1 MKNLPSYSYFRVAFL
16 SLIFLS
22 FQNLL
27 LSQTVDIQ
35 RKRLNSSTNTAVSVP
50 KDGWSGKTFIVD
62 MDLDGI
68 NDRLIISTRD
78 IGGGAYFVN
87 MSDLTS
93 YKFSLFGFGNGD
105 DSKSPIIS
113 NYNSNVWSVINKSP
127 GYDTLK
133 TIYNTKLYDSI
144 EYTYPLVKLGKNG
157 KIIAPADLIIP
168 EDLEKFNNLLKRSY
182 HEIGITYING
192 DNYPDIIMASG
203 NDNGINTVLVL
214 VSTGSLKYKL
224 GNLELPMPSPTSMSY
239 GFGDMNGDLLPD
251 VIVEGRG
258 ITDEW
263 WKGVSNDSLYSY
275 YECKDINGNYSKVKS
290 IYTNPSYL
298 HRFKSMYKFQVNDFD
313 NDGFTDLLIYM
324 NTYRKSINYPSTSN
338 DSYEGYLQD
347 VVPTVFFN
355 NKRGGFQEAV
365 DLLPSTA
372 FINSGKKFTGRSVI
386 TYDYNNDGYDDIFM
400 SMQEAAEDM
409 NSKDL
414 AATKHWGV
422 QYFENNKNKGFVN
435 KTELIFENAPIFI
448 ASRIKEITLNSLFDM
463 DNDGKLELFINNPDF
478 RDVVNSNLKITDKP
492 LYYYKLN
499 ANNKFILD
507 SAYKNSSITGIKL
520 IDSLGQTTQCRY
532 DGRAQNTQGIL
543 VDELPYEKNNGV
555 SNFYLCN
562 KDSITLNNRAV
573 LEFGL
578 AHQVHFFDITSLSGF
593 TKSGN
598 TFKVANQGNF
608 NVNLIDEYFCLV
620 SASNPGI
627 NIIKVNS
634 ENDVKKISP
643 FHTVNGLITKND
655 TLLCT
660 KTNIPQ
666 LDSIIFS
673 TNISNADYLYQWSDN
688 NFTLSI
694 NEKSKTPTLKV
705 DGMNKNYT
713 FSLNI
718 FDKNKCSIKIPKIT
732 VTPQPLGSDK
742 VYLKK
747 NLNKYVCY
755 PDSAFI
761 SVSPLSG
768 ASNLTYAL
776 FRNDTLVRNYSNIDS
791 ASLRLGGSYHFK
803 VKYPNN
809 CIISTD
815 TILMIKTEKPSS
827 PGVLDISYCQNSKV
841 DTLKATSL
849 TNHSLIWYGSSASGG
864 TASNVA
870 PVPNTNTTGT
880 SNFYVSQKSN
890 ITFCESTRSKLIVYV
905 NILPV
910 SPIITRD
917 TENNLVS
924 NSLGMAWFKDGVKM
938 SDTAQ
943 KIKPTSNGIYTA
955 TTTQNGCTSSISQG
969 YYYLT
974 NAVSNLSTDEYFKI
988 SPNPTSGEL
997 NINYRFS
1004 SSKDVYISVIDMNG
1018 RNLIL
1023 NRKINSGSKVNLGNV
1038 SKGNY
1043 IIQIKD
1049 KTGRLITSQKVV
1061 KE

>member
-1 MKNLPSYSYFRVAFL
+1 MKKLLTHYNIRIFVLSLFFL
-16 SLIFLS
+16 SY
-22 FQNLL
+22 QNLS
-27 LSQTVDIQ
+27 LSQTFDAK
-35 RKRLNSSTNTAVSVP
+35 RKRLNSSTNAAVSVP
-50 KDGWSGKTFIVD
+50 KDGWYGKTFILD
-62 MDLDGI
+62 MDQDGI

-78 IGGGAYFVN
+78 MGGGAYFVN
-87 MSDLTS
+87 ISDLTS

-113 NYNSNVWSVINKSP
+113 NYNSNVWSVINKVP

-144 EYTYPLVKLGKNG
+144 EYTYPLIKLGKNG
-157 KIIAPADLIIP
+157 KIIQPADLIIP

-182 HEIGITYING
+182 HEIGITYINS

-203 NDNGINTVLVL
+203 NDANINTVLVL
-214 VSTGSLKYKL
+214 VSTGPLKYKL
-224 GNLELPMPSPTSMSY
+224 GNLELPKPSPTSMSY
-239 GFGDMNGDLLPD
+239 GYGDMNGDLLPD

-275 YECKDINGNYSKVKS
+275 YECKDVNGNYSNVKS

-298 HRFKSMYKFQVNDFD
+298 HRFKSMYKFQVDDFD
-313 NDGFTDLLIYM
+313 NDGYTDLLVYM
-324 NTYRKSINYPSTSN
+324 NTYRKSITYPSTNN
-338 DSYEGYLQD
+338 DSYEGYLLD

-355 NKRGGFQEAV
+355 NKKGGFQEAV
-365 DLLPSTA
+365 DLLPSAA
-372 FINSGKKFTGRSVI
+372 FNNSGKKFTGRSVI

-409 NSKDL
+409 DSKDL
-414 AATKHWGV
+414 AATKNWGI
-422 QYFENNKNKGFVN
+422 QYFENNKNKGFIN
-435 KTELIFENAPIFI
+435 KTEQIFETAPIFI
-448 ASRIKEITLNSLFDM
+448 ASKIKEITLNSLFDT

-478 RDVVNSNLKITDKP
+478 RDVVNSNLKVTDKP
-492 LYYYKLN
+492 LYYYRLN

-520 IDSLGQTTQCRY
+520 IDSLGQITQCRY
-532 DGRAQNTQGIL
+532 DGRTQNTQGIL
-543 VDELPYEKNNGV
+543 VDELPYERNNGV

-562 KDSITLNNRAV
+562 KDSITVNNRAV

-578 AHQVHFFDITSLSGF
+578 SHQVHFFDISSLNGF

-598 TFKVANQGNF
+598 TFKVANQGNY

-627 NIIKVNS
+627 NIMKINA
-634 ENDVKKISP
+634 ENDIKKYSP

-660 KTNIPQ
+660 KTNTPQ

-673 TNISNADYLYQWSDN
+673 INISNSDYLYQWSDN

-694 NEKSKTPTLKV
+694 NEKSKIPTLKV

-732 VTPQPLGSDK
+732 VTPQSLGSEK

-747 NLNKYVCY
+747 NLNKYVCN

-768 ASNLTYAL
+768 ASNFSYAL

-791 ASLRLGGSYHFK
+791 ASLGMGGSYHFK
-803 VKYPNN
+803 IKYPNN

-815 TILMIKTEKPSS
+815 TILMIKTEKPLPPS
-827 PGVLDISYCQNSKV
+827 VLDISFCQNSKV

-849 TNHSLIWYGSSASGG
+849 TNHSLIWYGTNASGG
-864 TASNVA
+864 SGSNVA

-890 ITFCESTRSKLIVYV
+890 ITFCESARSKLSVYV

-910 SPIITRD
+910 SPVITRD
-917 TENNLVS
+917 TDNKLVS
-924 NSLGMAWFKDGVKM
+924 NSSGNIWYKDGVKIT
-938 SDTAQ
+938 DTTQ
-943 KIKPTSNGIYTA
+943 KIMPTTNGIYTA
-955 TTTQNGCTSSISQG
+955 TSTQNGCTSKLSQG

-974 NAVSNLSTDEYFKI
+974 NAVDNLSNGEYFKI

-997 NINYRFS
+997 NINYKIS
-1004 SSKDVYISVIDMNG
+1004 SSRNITISVFDING
-1018 RNLIL
+1018 RAVLL
-1023 NRKINSGSKVNLGNV
+1023 NKKVESGSKLNLGTI

-1043 IIQIKD
+1043 IIQVKD
-1049 KTGRLITSQKVV
+1049 GTGRLISSQKLV